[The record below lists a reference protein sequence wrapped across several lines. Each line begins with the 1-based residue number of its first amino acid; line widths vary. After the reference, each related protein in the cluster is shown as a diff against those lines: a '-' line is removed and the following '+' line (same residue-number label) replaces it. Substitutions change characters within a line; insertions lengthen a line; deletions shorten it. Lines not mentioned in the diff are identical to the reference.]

1 MESILSEE
9 ELFLDYDYGP
19 ARGRRGVRVVELVGE
34 DEGCLEHLRSEQSP
48 LTNVYPGNRRV
59 MEKLNGKKVLIA
71 GATGGIGSQA
81 ARMLAGS
88 GAEVFLTGRKA
99 DRLAA
104 LADSIGVPHGRCFV
118 TDLTDAAAVAS
129 MAEDI
134 GRQCGPI
141 DILVNA
147 SGIGIIKPVEQL
159 SPEEFNLTLQAN
171 LTAAFLLVR
180 AFLPG
185 MKEVKK
191 GLIINI
197 PGVLGKVPMAG
208 AAAYSASKYGLVGM
222 MQSIR
227 EEVKRTEI
235 RITNL
240 FLGGVDSPFW
250 DTIDL
255 RVQKDRMI
263 RSEEAARAIWF
274 LCQQPL
280 SGVVSEMVLQP
291 FNHQAI

>member
-1 MESILSEE
+1 METLQGKNIL
-9 ELFLDYDYGP
+9 
-19 ARGRRGVRVVELVGE
+19 LV
-34 DEGCLEHLRSEQSP
+34 
-48 LTNVYPGNRRV
+48 
-59 MEKLNGKKVLIA
+59 
-71 GATGGIGSQA
+71 GATGGIGSKVA
-81 ARMLAGS
+81 KLLAGS
-88 GAEVFLTGRKA
+88 GARLFLAGRNEANLSQVAKEC
-99 DRLAA
+99 
-104 LADSIGVPHGRCFV
+104 GVPVERTFAL
-118 TDLTDAAAVAS
+118 DISQPEAVNELKATYFQQLPS
-129 MAEDI
+129 
-134 GRQCGPI
+134 I

-147 SGIGIIKPVEQL
+147 AGIGIIKPIDTL
-159 SPEEFNLTLQAN
+159 SESDFLKSLNYNLYAP
-171 LTAAFLLVR
+171 FLLVK
-180 AFLPG
+180 AFLPA
-185 MKEVKK
+185 MKEVRK

-227 EEVKRTEI
+227 EELKRTDI

-255 RVQKDRMI
+255 KVQKEKMVQA
-263 RSEEAARAIWF
+263 EEAAKAIWF
-274 LCQQPL
+274 LCQQPS

>member
-1 MESILSEE
+1 METLK
-9 ELFLDYDYGP
+9 GK
-19 ARGRRGVRVVELVGE
+19 
-34 DEGCLEHLRSEQSP
+34 
-48 LTNVYPGNRRV
+48 NV
-59 MEKLNGKKVLIA
+59 LLI
-71 GATGGIGSQA
+71 GATGGIGSKTAKLLA
-81 ARMLAGS
+81 AG
-88 GAEVFLTGRKA
+88 GANVFLTGRNEA
-99 DRLAA
+99 RLQQVAN
-104 LADSIGVPHGRCFV
+104 DCGVHDERTFV
-118 TDLTDAAAVAS
+118 LDISQPAEVAS
-129 MAEDI
+129 LKEKYF
-134 GRQCGPI
+134 QQFTSI

-147 SGIGIIKPVEQL
+147 AGIGIIKTMDTLDETDFL
-159 SPEEFNLTLQAN
+159 RSLNYNLYAP
-171 LTAAFLLVR
+171 FLLIK
-180 AFLPG
+180 AFLPA

-197 PGVLGKVPMAG
+197 PGVLGKVPMVG

-227 EEVKRTEI
+227 EELKRTDI

-255 RVQKDRMI
+255 KVQKDKMVQA
-263 RSEEAARAIWF
+263 EEAAKAIWF
-274 LCQQPL
+274 LCQQPD

>member
-1 MESILSEE
+1 MEMLSGKNIL
-9 ELFLDYDYGP
+9 
-19 ARGRRGVRVVELVGE
+19 
-34 DEGCLEHLRSEQSP
+34 
-48 LTNVYPGNRRV
+48 
-59 MEKLNGKKVLIA
+59 LI
-71 GATGGIGSQA
+71 GATGGIGSKA
-81 ARMLAGS
+81 AKLLSAS
-88 GAEVFLTGRKA
+88 GAKLFLVGRNVEKLQQVA
-99 DRLAA
+99 QDCN
-104 LADSIGVPHGRCFV
+104 IGVENTF
-118 TDLTDAAAVAS
+118 AVDVS
-129 MAEDI
+129 DPVGVEELKTKYFE
-134 GRQCGPI
+134 QFSSI

-147 SGIGIIKPVEQL
+147 AGIGIIKTMDTLTDIEFL
-159 SPEEFNLTLQAN
+159 KTLHFNLYAP
-171 LTAAFLLVR
+171 FLLVK
-180 AFLPG
+180 AFLPA

-197 PGVLGKVPMAG
+197 PGVLGKIPMAG

-227 EEVKRTEI
+227 EEVKRTDI

-255 RVQKDRMI
+255 RVQRDKMVQT
-263 RSEEAARAIWF
+263 EEAAKAVWF
-274 LCQQPL
+274 LCQQPR